1 MRRIAVVTLL
11 VLVCGT
17 LTLSVQAMEKPEVM
31 MPKDGDLLGPNYDI
45 MGRMPA
51 KAFLVVMT
59 DVIVAETGEMIKSVP
74 GIRHWTEPDG
84 TFHFRCA
91 SPRVAIG
98 EKGTLLNYRI
108 RVFEAS
114 PAEGTGPE
122 TVIEGKMPQ

>member
-1 MRRIAVVTLL
+1 MRKAVVITLMVVAVSL
-11 VLVCGT
+11 WGLAA
-17 LTLSVQAMEKPEVM
+17 QAMEKPEVY
-31 MPKDGDLLGPNYDI
+31 MPKDGQLLGPNFDI

-51 KAFLVVMT
+51 KAFLIVMT
-59 DVIVAETGEMIKSVP
+59 DVIISDTGEMIKSVP

-98 EKGTLLNYRI
+98 EKDTQLNYRI

-114 PAEGTGPE
+114 ASGDTGPE